1 MLPVAKHRSFH
12 VPHGLAALAA
22 AVCLVIAFTAE
33 DGKSAPQMAGLTT
46 EPCVQSTITLEASQE
61 TPKVEREVVQQR
73 NQQSVRRSAS
83 AVFIP
88 WFPGSRS
95 AGG

>member
-1 MLPVAKHRSFH
+1 MLPVARNRSFH

-22 AVCLVIAFTAE
+22 AVCLVIAFTTE
-33 DGKSAPQMAGLTT
+33 EGNSAPRLADSTA
-46 EPCVQSTITLEASQE
+46 EPCEQSTAKAEADQDAPR
-61 TPKVEREVVQQR
+61 TERDSRQGERQA
-73 NQQSVRRSAS
+73 VRRAS

>member
-1 MLPVAKHRSFH
+1 MLPVARNRSFH

-22 AVCLVIAFTAE
+22 AVCLVIAFTTE
-33 DGKSAPQMAGLTT
+33 NSNSAPQMAALAT
-46 EPCVQSTITLEASQE
+46 EPCVQNVTTGEAHEAIPAS
-61 TPKVEREVVQQR
+61 ERKAQQGKR
-73 NQQSVRRSAS
+73 RAVRSAS

-88 WFPGSRS
+88 WFPGRSS

>member
-1 MLPVAKHRSFH
+1 MLPVARNRSFH

-22 AVCLVIAFTAE
+22 AVCLVIAFTTE
-33 DGKSAPQMAGLTT
+33 DGNSTPQLAGLTDQ
-46 EPCVQSTITLEASQE
+46 PCVQSPVESE
-61 TPKVEREVVQQR
+61 TSRDTPQTGRDAQSGERR
-73 NQQSVRRSAS
+73 AVRGAS

-88 WFPGSRS
+88 WFPGRRS

>member
-1 MLPVAKHRSFH
+1 MLPVARNRSFH

-22 AVCLVIAFTAE
+22 AVCLVIAFTTE
-33 DGKSAPQMAGLTT
+33 DGNSTPRLAGLNP
-46 EPCVQSTITLEASQE
+46 EPCVQETIELEAHQDRPSE
-61 TPKVEREVVQQR
+61 ERQVQQGER
-73 NQQSVRRSAS
+73 QTVRRSAS

-88 WFPGSRS
+88 WFPGRRS